1 MILSCIASHFKDVN
15 LKSDPFTEGSVFSNT
30 MEEKRDRPDMN
41 QMKDL
46 MTCPVC
52 ALLFRE
58 PKILPCLHSFCMPCL
73 ESLVSFDAQH
83 RSSLICPQCRRR
95 VQIPG
100 EGVSSLQTNLFAQ
113 NMLTVIALDNSSVNQ
128 ISCENCISKEPPVSR
143 CTLCRKF
150 LCNFCTTAHRR
161 SRDTVDHQLSS
172 LEDVRS
178 CLPGELAKPLFCSV
192 HKKEKLVLYC
202 ESCQC
207 SVCRDCTMM
216 EHRSHKYAFAKEIYN
231 KERSK
236 IAEQLSE
243 ARSTGL
249 FLKQGLAAV
258 SKMRTNVDERTR
270 AMIKE
275 LNDIFTQCM
284 RTINDR
290 YSFLYNQVQNIRNER
305 LLHLDAQKS
314 ELEYAFG
321 SIQSSIGFTELTLR
335 NSTQVEVL
343 AMKKYIMDRM
353 KELTGA
359 QYNCIPV
366 ADDNIRL
373 TVDNTIMQLLSQL
386 GRVED
391 TNTSPSASVVKGIDA
406 PIFARQM
413 ASFLVQCY
421 DGRGNPRNKGGD
433 RIVVTVQSADDS
445 SLHIKSEKC
454 FQAQVVDRQ
463 NGCYSVTYTPINSG
477 EHLITVFIN
486 GMVLKGSP
494 FSVHVQENAAVIIPP
509 ITAESSA
516 ISQSDED
523 PSTLA
528 DPLLQFVNSSQAFEV
543 DDSSNNE
550 LKRQIDEPEEVTSP
564 KKFKLEPNDFDS
576 LPDQLFAHSPDAIR
590 IKQEN
595 IDTPI
600 ISSTCSLDV
609 ETNVSKLV
617 EETSPQSTI
626 IPDSKPEVKE
636 QQEDSFP
643 APLSANFL
651 TEHLENISSTHDF
664 KGKFADESEM
674 LNEHIAGSNSNSY
687 IKLHS
692 PDFPVDQFSGTN
704 NGPNLHDNHMPSESL
719 AHHMACK
726 MNTPEHEFNHENEL
740 HFVST
745 TKNDEVEKN
754 LSSDNKTEFCVSQ
767 AHDDDIPFKTE
778 SSNVTDNEGVVEVA
792 MAPVAGSDKMET
804 KNTTTEVTDDN
815 EHEFDA
821 VENDELKQ

>member
-1 MILSCIASHFKDVN
+1 V
-15 LKSDPFTEGSVFSNT
+15 FT
-30 MEEKRDRPDMN
+30 
-41 QMKDL
+41 
-46 MTCPVC
+46 
-52 ALLFRE
+52 FR
-58 PKILPCLHSFCMPCL
+58 
-73 ESLVSFDAQH
+73 
-83 RSSLICPQCRRR
+83 
-95 VQIPG
+95 
-100 EGVSSLQTNLFAQ
+100 
-113 NMLTVIALDNSSVNQ
+113 
-128 ISCENCISKEPPVSR
+128 
-143 CTLCRKF
+143 
-150 LCNFCTTAHRR
+150 
-161 SRDTVDHQLSS
+161 
-172 LEDVRS
+172 
-178 CLPGELAKPLFCSV
+178 
-192 HKKEKLVLYC
+192 
-202 ESCQC
+202 
-207 SVCRDCTMM
+207 
-216 EHRSHKYAFAKEIYN
+216 YAFAKEIYN

-391 TNTSPSASVVKGIDA
+391 TNTSPSASVVKGIDV
-406 PIFARQM
+406 PVFARQM

-494 FSVHVQENAAVIIPP
+494 FSVHVQENAAAIIPP
-509 ITAESSA
+509 ITTESSA

-543 DDSSNNE
+543 DDSSNSE
-550 LKRQIDEPEEVTSP
+550 LKRQVDEPEEVISP

-576 LPDQLFAHSPDAIR
+576 LPDQLFAHSPEAIR
-590 IKQEN
+590 IKQEH
-595 IDTPI
+595 IDTSNV
-600 ISSTCSLDV
+600 SSTCSLDV
-609 ETNVSKLV
+609 ESNVSKLV
-617 EETSPQSTI
+617 EETSSQSAIT
-626 IPDSKPEVKE
+626 PDSKPEAKG
-636 QQEDSFP
+636 QHEDSSP
-643 APLSANFL
+643 TALSANFL
-651 TEHLENISSTHDF
+651 SEHLENISSTHDF
-664 KGKFADESEM
+664 KGKFADESGM
-674 LNEHIAGSNSNSY
+674 LDESIAVSHSDSY

-692 PDFPVDQFSGTN
+692 PDFPGDHLSGTN
-704 NGPNLHDNHMPSESL
+704 NPPSLHDNHMPNDSP
-719 AHHMACK
+719 AQHMACK
-726 MNTPEHEFNHENEL
+726 MNTPEHEFSHENEL
-740 HFVST
+740 HDFVST
-745 TKNDEVEKN
+745 RKNNEIEN
-754 LSSDNKTEFCVSQ
+754 LSSENKIEFCESE
-767 AHDDDIPFKTE
+767 AHEDDIPFKTE
-778 SSNVTDNEGVVEVA
+778 SSNVTDNEGLVEVA
-792 MAPVAGSDKMET
+792 MAPVVESEKMET
-804 KNTTTEVTDDN
+804 ENTATELSGERERKCDT
-815 EHEFDA
+815 A
-821 VENDELKQ
+821 ENDEPKQ

>member
-1 MILSCIASHFKDVN
+1 
-15 LKSDPFTEGSVFSNT
+15 

-52 ALLFRE
+52 AQLFRE

-161 SRDTVDHQLSS
+161 SRDTIDHQLSS

-178 CLPGELAKPLFCSV
+178 CLPGELAKPLFCNV

-373 TVDNTIMQLLSQL
+373 TVDSTIMQLLSQL

-406 PIFARQM
+406 PVIARQM

-463 NGCYSVTYTPINSG
+463 NGSYSVTYTPINSG

-494 FSVHVQENAAVIIPP
+494 FSVHVLENAAVIIPS
-509 ITAESSA
+509 ISAESSA
-516 ISQSDED
+516 FSQSHED

-528 DPLLQFVNSSQAFEV
+528 DPLLQFVNSSQAFDIDE
-543 DDSSNNE
+543 STRSE
-550 LKRQIDEPEEVTSP
+550 LKRHEDDHEGIICP

-590 IKQEN
+590 VKQEH
-595 IDTPI
+595 IDTLN
-600 ISSTCSLDV
+600 ISSTCSLDS
-609 ETNVSKLV
+609 ESNPKLV
-617 EETSPQSTI
+617 EETSSQSTSKH
-626 IPDSKPEVKE
+626 DSKPEEKE
-636 QQEDSFP
+636 QQVDSSP
-643 APLSANFL
+643 ALAPLSANFL
-651 TEHLENISSTHDF
+651 AEHLEEISSDHDF
-664 KGKFADESEM
+664 KEKFADSVM
-674 LNEHIAGSNSNSY
+674 LDDHITGSNSNNY

-692 PDFPVDQFSGTN
+692 PDFPVDHLSGTN
-704 NGPNLHDNHMPSESL
+704 NGPSSHDNRLPSDSP
-719 AHHMACK
+719 AQHIACK
-726 MNTPEHEFNHENEL
+726 MNTPEHEFTNENE
-740 HFVST
+740 HSFVDMR
-745 TKNDEVEKN
+745 KNDEIEKI
-754 LSSDNKTEFCVSQ
+754 DNKPEFCESES
-767 AHDDDIPFKTE
+767 HESEIPFKAE
-778 SSNVTDNEGVVEVA
+778 SSNATDSEELIEVA
-792 MAPVAGSDKMET
+792 MAPVESDRMRTET
-804 KNTTTEVTDDN
+804 TATEVTDEN
-815 EHEFDA
+815 EREFTE
-821 VENDELKQ
+821 VKNGEPKQQETQ

>member
-1 MILSCIASHFKDVN
+1 MPHYSLCNIKHAAGKYSIKYAKQLQSVI
-15 LKSDPFTEGSVFSNT
+15 SVFT
-30 MEEKRDRPDMN
+30 
-41 QMKDL
+41 
-46 MTCPVC
+46 
-52 ALLFRE
+52 FR
-58 PKILPCLHSFCMPCL
+58 
-73 ESLVSFDAQH
+73 
-83 RSSLICPQCRRR
+83 
-95 VQIPG
+95 
-100 EGVSSLQTNLFAQ
+100 
-113 NMLTVIALDNSSVNQ
+113 
-128 ISCENCISKEPPVSR
+128 
-143 CTLCRKF
+143 
-150 LCNFCTTAHRR
+150 
-161 SRDTVDHQLSS
+161 
-172 LEDVRS
+172 
-178 CLPGELAKPLFCSV
+178 
-192 HKKEKLVLYC
+192 
-202 ESCQC
+202 
-207 SVCRDCTMM
+207 
-216 EHRSHKYAFAKEIYN
+216 YAFAKEIYN

-373 TVDNTIMQLLSQL
+373 TVDSTVMQLLSQL

-406 PIFARQM
+406 PVIARQM

-433 RIVVTVQSADDS
+433 RIVVTVQAADDS

-494 FSVHVQENAAVIIPP
+494 FSVHVQENAAAVIPS

-516 ISQSDED
+516 ISQPHED

-543 DDSSNNE
+543 DESTNSE
-550 LKRQIDEPEEVTSP
+550 LKRQVDEDEEVISP

-576 LPDQLFAHSPDAIR
+576 LPDQLFAHSPEAIR
-590 IKQEN
+590 IKQEH
-595 IDTPI
+595 IDTTNG
-600 ISSTCSLDV
+600 SSTCSVDA
-609 ETNVSKLV
+609 ESNVSKL
-617 EETSPQSTI
+617 ENSSQSTTK
-626 IPDSKPEVKE
+626 PDSKSEVKE
-636 QQEDSFP
+636 PQVDSSP

-651 TEHLENISSTHDF
+651 TEHLEDISSAHDF
-664 KGKFADESEM
+664 KENLADSVM
-674 LNEHIAGSNSNSY
+674 LDEHITDSNSDSY

-692 PDFPVDQFSGTN
+692 PDFPVDHLSGTT
-704 NGPNLHDNHMPSESL
+704 NGPSSHDNRMPSGSP
-719 AHHMACK
+719 AQHMGCK
-726 MNTPEHEFNHENEL
+726 MNTPEHQFNHENE
-740 HFVST
+740 HPFVDMR
-745 TKNDEVEKN
+745 KNDEVEKH
-754 LSSDNKTEFCVSQ
+754 LSTDNKPEFCESEL
-767 AHDDDIPFKTE
+767 HEGDMPFEAE
-778 SSNVTDNEGVVEVA
+778 SSNAADNEELVEVA
-792 MAPVAGSDKMET
+792 MAPVLESERMQTE
-804 KNTTTEVTDDN
+804 NTGTEVTDGTN
-815 EHEFDA
+815 EREFTE
-821 VENDELKQ
+821 VENSESKQQETQ